1 MINPLLDK
9 DFLRKLDQQ
18 KEREIFARV
27 VALNFKEE
35 PLEEITGRVT
45 QGSVNIDG
53 NSAVRRTCSVGL
65 VAEELNI
72 HDYYWG
78 MNTKFQLFVGLK
90 NTFEPKYED
99 IIWFPQGTYLISS
112 FSTSQSINNYTIS
125 IQGKDKMCML
135 NGEVGGSVTA
145 LSVDFGQV
153 DKIQE
158 DGTTVTEKYL
168 LKDIIRD
175 AVHTYAQ
182 EPYHNII
189 INDLDEAGAELME
202 YRGDTPMYFL
212 VDVDT
217 NEVTNMTMNGG
228 QGGYYCRRYNK
239 QSKQYDNWSS
249 STVTIGSLADE
260 EYDSRTDYLDVE
272 TFPTYLQTRNNNGE
286 VLGTYTVI
294 RATKG
299 MAIGYRLTGLTYA
312 GDLVIQVGG
321 TVTQVLDNIKNML
334 GDFEYFYDLQGH
346 FVFQRKRTFVNRSWN
361 NISQNTQSETYVDPV
376 AYTSG
381 VSYNFENSTIITS
394 FNNAPN
400 LANLKNDFSIWG
412 TRKSVTGAEI
422 PIHLRYAID
431 KKPTFYRNFA
441 GEVFTTHDIAEVAP
455 IPDKSRLP
463 DVLKD
468 GNFEAEWWDIHDW
481 AELYKTMVGT
491 YPTGAMGMYGNRTC
505 KIDLNV
511 YFPPQPYTWDP
522 NDPLFLF
529 DITPQ
534 GGLYSAV
541 HNPPDDRYTPAQS
554 CGHSYSWFIDRANNE
569 GIRSFIYDPT
579 IPSTVKIL
587 YNKVDWR
594 EIIYQMALD
603 YMDHQGEDDFLLR
616 LAENNCHH
624 ETGESYYPTGYTGYE
639 NYYTDILGFW
649 RSLYNPNYKN
659 SYETVYITKSKYNK
673 SPTTYYLPIQCTSTS
688 RFDSSVTYVKKLAF
702 GTYETV
708 NLTSENW
715 GNIRDH
721 SLYYYLKK
729 CAAHQEFDAKATY
742 FRQVI
747 GEYDDESKWHV
758 TVLEQPEKLNFWFD
772 FLDAQD
778 GQLSNYATYN
788 VGNRPKAE
796 NDTNIK
802 AIYFRD
808 TPNVIFVDSTISN
821 EEMAEMHEQKPGYTF
836 IKLPTVMENLFSIS
850 SQGKSAFDQL
860 NSHLYNFA
868 YCTESIT
875 LNSLPIYYLEPNT
888 RIFVKDENSGIDG
901 EYIIN
906 RITIPLQYQGTM
918 SISATKVV
926 ERLY

>member
-9 DFLRKLDQQ
+9 EFLRRLDQQ

-27 VALNFKEE
+27 VSLNFQEE
-35 PLEEITGRVT
+35 PIEEITGKVT
-45 QGSVNIDG
+45 QGSVNVDG
-53 NSAVRRTCSVGL
+53 NSAVRRTCSVSL

-90 NTFEPKYED
+90 NIIEPKYED
-99 IIWFPQGTYLISS
+99 IIWFPQGTFLISS
-112 FSTSQSINNYTIS
+112 FNTSQSINNYSIS

-135 NGEVGGSVTA
+135 NGEIGGTITA
-145 LSVDFGQV
+145 LSVDFGQI
-153 DKIQE
+153 DIIQE
-158 DGTTVTEKYL
+158 DGTVTTEKYL

-189 INDLDEAGAELME
+189 INDLDEAGVELME

-212 VDVDT
+212 VDIDT
-217 NEVTNMTMNGG
+217 NEVVNMTLDSK
-228 QGGYYCRRYNK
+228 QGGYYYRRYNK
-239 QSKQYDNWSS
+239 DTDMYDDWS
-249 STVTIGSLADE
+249 TTTINIGSLSDS
-260 EYDSRTDYLDVE
+260 EYDTRTDYLDVD
-272 TFPTYLQTRNNNGE
+272 TFPTYVRTQDENGQ

-294 RATKG
+294 RATEG
-299 MAIGYRLTGLTYA
+299 MTVGYRLTDLTYP
-312 GDLVIQVGG
+312 GDLIIQVGG
-321 TVTQVLDNIKNML
+321 TIVQLLDNIKNML

-361 NISQNTQSETYVDPV
+361 NITQNTESETYVDPV
-376 AYTSG
+376 ALTSG

-394 FNNAPN
+394 FSNAPA
-400 LANLKNDFSIWG
+400 LANLKNDYSIWG
-412 TRKSVTGAEI
+412 SRKSVTGAEI

-441 GEVFTTHDIAEVAP
+441 GEVFTTHDIEEVAP

-463 DVLKD
+463 EVLKD

-481 AELYKTMVGT
+481 AELYKAMVGT

-505 KIDLNV
+505 KINLNA
-511 YFPPQPYTWDP
+511 YFPSQPYVW
-522 NDPLFLF
+522 NANEPLFLF

-541 HNPPDDRYTPAQS
+541 HNPPNDNYTPAQS

-603 YMDHQGEDDFLLR
+603 YMDHQGEDDFLLKV
-616 LAENNCHH
+616 AENNISV
-624 ETGESYYPTGYTGYE
+624 EDGESYYPTGYTGYE
-639 NYYTDILGFW
+639 HYYTDILGFW
-649 RSLYNPNYKN
+649 RTLYNPTYLN
-659 SYETVYITKSKYNK
+659 SYETVFLTKSKFEANK
-673 SPTTYYLPIQCTSTS
+673 TKYYEPVPFTENERFKKNRQYIKKVVFGSYEPVTLTEENFNSIQDTSIFYWLKQCTSTTE
-688 RFDSSVTYVKKLAF
+688 FNAKQIYFVQVT
-702 GTYETV
+702 
-708 NLTSENW
+708 
-715 GNIRDH
+715 
-721 SLYYYLKK
+721 
-729 CAAHQEFDAKATY
+729 
-742 FRQVI
+742 
-747 GEYDDESKWHV
+747 GEYDSETFWHK
-758 TVLEQPEKLNFWFD
+758 TVLEQPEMLNFWFD
-772 FLDAQD
+772 FLDARD
-778 GQLSNYATYN
+778 GQLANYAVYN

-796 NDTNIK
+796 NDTNVK

-808 TPNVIFVDSTISN
+808 TPNVIFVDSTIEDS
-821 EEMAEMHEQKPGYTF
+821 EMDEMHKQKPGYTF
-836 IKLPTVMENLFSIS
+836 IKLPTVMENLFTIS

-860 NSHLYNFA
+860 NTHLYNFA

-875 LNSLPIYYLEPNT
+875 INALPVYYLEPNT
-888 RIFVKDENSGIDG
+888 RIFVKDDNSGIEG

-906 RITIPLQYQGTM
+906 RISIPLQYQGTM